1 MQDLVRTVPL
11 RCQEEFLDLTA
22 KEKGIKVRF
31 FFFFSSLQCYLL
43 GNQ

>member
-1 MQDLVRTVPL
+1 MQDLVRTMPL

-22 KEKGIKVRF
+22 KEKGIKVSF
-31 FFFFSSLQCYLL
+31 FFFSLQCYLL